1 VDPLVIAAFTLTPCA
16 AAAAW
21 LLLRGK
27 RTRPA
32 PRRRARSHTA
42 PLAPKGSDDGERAAW
57 TLAKLAGVPPK
68 KAAEGRT
75 VEALLGTA
83 ARKRLPDALER
94 EFGVRPPDV
103 DALLGLDAARLGRL
117 MRQLKRGSKARP
129 AGRRRVT
136 TAGEA
141 IADLPPPLLALASE
155 LGLRAE
161 WELPKAREHLTKE
174 YLRQNARIHLAA
186 KAEDRD
192 AVQARLEEIGRLR
205 RALAAGR

>member
-1 VDPLVIAAFTLTPCA
+1 MTTV
-16 AAAAW
+16 
-21 LLLRGK
+21 
-27 RTRPA
+27 
-32 PRRRARSHTA
+32 RRRYD
-42 PLAPKGSDDGERAAW
+42 LAPKGGDDGERAAW

-75 VEALLGTA
+75 VEALLGAA
-83 ARKRLPDALER
+83 ARKRLPEALER
-94 EFGVRPPDV
+94 EFGVRPPDAE
-103 DALLGLDAARLGRL
+103 ALLGLDAARLGRL
-117 MRQLKRGSKARP
+117 MRQLKRGKKARP
-129 AGRRRVT
+129 AGRRRIT
-136 TAGEA
+136 TAGDA
-141 IADLPPPLLALASE
+141 FAGLTPPLLALASE

-161 WELPKAREHLTKE
+161 WELPRAHEHLTKE